1 MNDIKTKTGVF
12 YNELIENC
20 NPKKLL
26 EIVWN
31 RVDFDIILEEKDK
44 IKCHINAV
52 EIYPL
57 AGTNFVI
64 YNNQQYNKIKYFYFK
79 ENSIDLLLRIVHD

>member
-1 MNDIKTKTGVF
+1 M
-12 YNELIENC
+12 
-20 NPKKLL
+20 
-26 EIVWN
+26 
-31 RVDFDIILEEKDK
+31 
-44 IKCHINAV
+44 